1 MCDAAGEKPAKDAG
15 WESQLCLKMAKQ
27 RCNQEKSGFPI
38 FPVFVVL
45 TLLSANV
52 SQIYVWLSDDTKI
65 SASE

>member
-15 WESQLCLKMAKQ
+15 RESQLCLKMAMQ

-52 SQIYVWLSDDTKI
+52 WLSDDTKI